1 MQAEAAK
8 DKTSAEYQRLSW
20 DALRKSINGMINKV
34 RCSLYGIWDRD

>member
-8 DKTSAEYQRLSW
+8 DKSSAEFQRLSW

-34 RCSLYGIWDRD
+34 SLRPLESSF